1 MSPRMPVLAIG
12 VVLTLLATACSGA
25 GEVEEGPTADL
36 DVATGVTDDS
46 VVIGT
51 HQPLTGPAAPGY
63 AQISAGA
70 QAVFD
75 YINDNGGVNGREIDY
90 RVQDDGYDPVRTI
103 DVTRE
108 LVVSDEI
115 FAMLGGLGTPTHSKV
130 VDYLNDEGVP
140 DLFVSSGALMW
151 NDPESSPLTY
161 GYQVDYTKEA
171 KIQGQFIAEEYPDD
185 KIGFFYQND
194 DVGEDSRAGLDQY
207 LGDEIVEAERY
218 ESGATEIG
226 PQIAALKKADAD
238 VVVCACIPTYVALA
252 IVESERI
259 GYRPQFVVSSIG
271 ADTET
276 LKGLLTEFTDGAE
289 EDAVEKLLDGLIST
303 GYLPQ
308 VEMGDDP
315 WIDLYRQV
323 HEDHGKDGAFTN
335 TTVYGMVQATLFA
348 QVLKEAGRDLTRQT
362 LVDALES
369 REWAGPGLVPF
380 ASSKDDHGGF
390 AGALVT
396 RFRAGDE
403 PETLRE
409 PMVTDTGDGEITGF
423 ELDRP
428 TPEEAEFFDGE

>member
-1 MSPRMPVLAIG
+1 MSPRTPVLAIG
-12 VVLTLLATACSGA
+12 LTLALLATACGGA
-25 GEVEEGPTADL
+25 GEVEEGRTADL
-36 DVATGVTDDS
+36 DVATGVTDDT
-46 VVIGT
+46 VRIGT

-70 QAVFD
+70 KAVFE
-75 YINDNGGVNGREIDY
+75 YVNENGGVNGRRIEY
-90 RVQDDGYDPVRTI
+90 LVEDDGYDPVRTI

-108 LVVSDEI
+108 LVASDEI

-130 VDYLNDEGVP
+130 VDYLNKEGVP

-151 NDPESSPLTY
+151 NAPEKSPLTY

-171 KIQGQFIAEEYPDD
+171 KIQGEFIADEFPDE

-194 DVGEDSRAGLDQY
+194 DVGEDSRAGLERY
-207 LGDEIVEAERY
+207 LGDEIVEEQRY
-218 ESGATEIG
+218 ESGVTEIG
-226 PQIAALKKADAD
+226 PQIAALKKAGAD

-276 LKGLLTEFTDGAE
+276 LKGLLTEFTDGAG
-289 EDAVEKLLDGLIST
+289 EDAVEELLDGLIAT
-303 GYLPQ
+303 AYLPQ
-308 VEMGDDP
+308 VGMAEDP
-315 WIDLYRQV
+315 WIGLYRKI
-323 HEDHGKDGAFTN
+323 HEDHNKDGAFTN

-348 QVLKEAGRDLTRQT
+348 QVLKEAGRDLTRQS
-362 LVDALES
+362 LLDALES

-380 ASSKDDHGGF
+380 AASKDDHGGF
-390 AGALVT
+390 AGAMVT
-396 RFRAGDE
+396 RFHAGGE

-409 PMVTDTGDGEITGF
+409 PKVTDREGGAISGF
-423 ELDRP
+423 ELERP
-428 TPEEAEFFDGE
+428 DPGETEFFDGG